1 MLWLFLTRPRSLS
14 CGCTFSFR
22 QGLSGEGTRRH
33 NKRGVG
39 FFCSVP
45 FLVPCRSRRPG
56 VMKHASAG
64 YVYVA
69 APATSQPA
77 CSHPMTDT
85 PSRLTSKQ
93 RAHLR
98 SLAHTLDP
106 VVRVG
111 KEGLTEAVVSAVE
124 EAFNTREL
132 LKARILDAAAEDARY
147 VAHAL
152 AERLDNTHVVQ
163 VVGHVA
169 ILYRPDPDDPRIE
182 IPR

>member
-1 MLWLFLTRPRSLS
+1 
-14 CGCTFSFR
+14 
-22 QGLSGEGTRRH
+22 
-33 NKRGVG
+33 
-39 FFCSVP
+39 
-45 FLVPCRSRRPG
+45 
-56 VMKHASAG
+56 
-64 YVYVA
+64 
-69 APATSQPA
+69 
-77 CSHPMTDT
+77 MTDA

-182 IPR
+182 MPR